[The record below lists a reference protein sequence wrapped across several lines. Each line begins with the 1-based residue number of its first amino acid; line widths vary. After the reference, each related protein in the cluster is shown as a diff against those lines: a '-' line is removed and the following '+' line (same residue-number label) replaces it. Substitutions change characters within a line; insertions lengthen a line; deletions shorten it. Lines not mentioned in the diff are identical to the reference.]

1 MPTFQ
6 SKVNLVLVPV
16 VVRDKHGQPVRDL
29 TRDDFQLFD
38 KGQRQGIVSFSA
50 IERTKRAPN
59 STAGAAALPTT
70 SGLAPPTAANNRPAR
85 SIVYI
90 FDDLNTRFA
99 AMANVREAA
108 IRFFK
113 TNVPAGNQAAIYTF
127 SGNPTLEFTGDPD
140 ALETAVLK
148 LRWHPPAGR
157 GEMQCPDVSYYIA
170 DLIIAKGD
178 SQALEGLAHHTAE
191 CAHVTLEIARSI
203 AFAAAN
209 RELIIGVHDTQV
221 AMRTLSRAIRRL
233 AAMPGERSIVLASP
247 GFFAQTPEAMRA
259 AAEIL
264 DLAARSNVVIS
275 GLGLHGV
282 IVAEGEDITA
292 RKAPDQLW
300 SRYRL
305 ETARADG
312 DVLKDFAEGT
322 GGTFFHNNNNLDTG
336 FERVTAAPEF
346 SYVLGFSP
354 AELRTNG
361 SFHSLKVRLP
371 AGKGVSIEARRGY
384 YAPTSDSQDNR
395 TAADVDDA
403 VFSRDQMVNIPVVLQ
418 TGYSKPNT
426 GDAAKVLVIA
436 KIDVTTLH
444 FQKAAGRS
452 RDSLNVV
459 AALFDSEGGYV
470 TGLTK
475 TANLRLSD
483 QTLAKKDPAVTLHWE
498 FDVKPGTYVVR
509 LVVRE
514 PEGNRMTTLNRTVKI
529 I

>member
-1 MPTFQ
+1 M
-6 SKVNLVLVPV
+6 LVPV
-16 VVRDKHGQPVRDL
+16 VVRDKHGQPVGSL
-29 TRDDFQLFD
+29 TKDQFQLFD
-38 KGQRQGIVSFSA
+38 KGQRQAIVSFSA
-50 IERTKRAPN
+50 IERTKKDPN
-59 STAGAAALPTT
+59 STAGPATLPTN
-70 SGLAPPTAANNRPAR
+70 SGPARPTAGNDRPGR
-85 SIVYI
+85 SIVYL
-90 FDDLNTRFA
+90 FDDLNIRFA
-99 AMANVREAA
+99 AMANLREAA
-108 IRFFK
+108 VRFFK
-113 TNVPAGNQAAIYTF
+113 NNLAAGDRAAIYTF

-140 ALETAVLK
+140 ALETAVSK

-178 SQALEGLAHHTAE
+178 GQALEGLARHTAQ
-191 CAHVTLEIARSI
+191 CAHVPLEIARSI

-209 RELIIGVHDTQV
+209 REVIIGVHDTQV
-221 AMRTLSRAIRRL
+221 AMRTLSRAVRRL
-233 AAMPGERSIVLASP
+233 AAMPGERLIVLASP

-292 RKAPDQLW
+292 RKAPDQMW

-305 ETARADG
+305 ENARADG

-322 GGTFFHNNNNLDTG
+322 GGTFFHNNNNLGAG

-346 SYVLGFSP
+346 SYLLGFSP
-354 AELRTNG
+354 AELKTDG

-384 YAPTSDSQDNR
+384 YARNSDSRDNR

-426 GDAAKVLVIA
+426 GDAAKVLVVA
-436 KIDVTTLH
+436 KINVTTLH

-452 RDSLNVV
+452 QDSLSVV

-475 TANLRLSD
+475 TVNLRLSD
-483 QTLAKKDPAVTLHWE
+483 ATLSKKDPAVTLHWE

-514 PEGNRMTTLNRTVKI
+514 PEGNTMTKLNRTVKVL
-529 I
+529 